1 MKLHTDIEQ
10 RSPEWHAIRKGKLT
24 ASNATAIGNS
34 GKGLETLVYTLLAEK
49 YSKAEPEHYENDDI
63 LRGIQLEEAALA
75 MYSADKDKQ
84 IQRVAF
90 VEIDKYTGF
99 SPDGFIDDNSI
110 IEVKC
115 PNDKNYFKLL
125 INGEKEIDSSY
136 RWQIQ
141 MQLLLSDRE
150 YCDLVFYNPN
160 FDKDLLIFRIL
171 PDKEMQE
178 LLRTGLDK
186 GVKMIKEIE
195 KKYLNNK

>member
-1 MKLHTDIEQ
+1 MQIHNFDQ

-24 ASNATAIGNS
+24 ASVAQAIGNS
-34 GKGLETLVYTLLAEK
+34 GKGLVTLVYTLLAEK
-49 YSKAEPEHYENDDI
+49 YSKAEPVNYTNEDME
-63 LRGIQLEEAALA
+63 RGVALEEAALA

-84 IQRVAF
+84 IQRVGF

-99 SPDGFIDDNSI
+99 SPDGLIDDNGI
-110 IEVKC
+110 IEIKC

-125 INGEKEIDSSY
+125 VNGEDEIDNTY
-136 RWQIQ
+136 IWQVNCQ
-141 MQLLLSDRE
+141 MLLSERK

-160 FDKDLLIFRIL
+160 FDKDLLIFRIT

-178 LLRTGLDK
+178 ALKLGIEK
-186 GVKMIKEIE
+186 GIKMIKEIE